1 MTIEALEGFNEEQL
15 AIINARIAETYV
27 PKTSF
32 DAVKQKADELLS
44 ETKAAKK
51 ARELAIEEATNAKI
65 ADAAKNND
73 LETYRKSYEEKVS
86 QLTGELEGIKSQNK
100 KQQIKSL
107 ANSFVSS
114 KFTNDPLI
122 SEAITNKFSSR
133 LDIRDGK
140 EVVLDNDGNL
150 TALSLKDLEAE
161 FLGNDAFKSHIISTR
176 ATGSGASG
184 GGQQGGGAAK
194 IITKA
199 EFDAKN
205 PQQKMDYMKSGGKIT

>member
-32 DAVKQKADELLS
+32 DAVKQKADDLLS
-44 ETKAAKK
+44 ETK
-51 ARELAIEEATNAKI
+51 AKI